1 MLDNNDHIDHQRWLI
16 DNGFINDLHK
26 DNLFVYGTLVH
37 KEIEAAEVRIDITNK
52 TVDYDLYIGPSLRKR
67 MALYLELSKS
77 ESIIGLWRYKR
88 MLSKEGNLNFL
99 QIINNFVKSYLGS
112 KWSATIN
119 LKDIRE
125 YEEGFK
131 QEPGASPPADKPAN
145 LG

>member
-1 MLDNNDHIDHQRWLI
+1 MLDTNDLIDHQRWLI

-37 KEIEAAEVRIDITNK
+37 KEIEAVEARIDITNK
-52 TVDYDLYIGPSLRKR
+52 VVDYDLYITFSLRKR
-67 MALYLELSKS
+67 IDRYEELSKS
-77 ESIIGLWRYKR
+77 KSIMGLWLFKR
-88 MLSKEGNLNFL
+88 MLLKEGNLNFL
-99 QIINNFVKSYLGS
+99 QLLNNFVKDYLGP
-112 KWSATIN
+112 KWSVTAN

-131 QEPGASPPADKPAN
+131 QEPGASAPDDKPAN